1 MRRHNN
7 DGLRKLC
14 ECPRRKWAKC
24 PHAWHFSFTWNGE
37 DFRFSLERSVKR
49 IIRGADGR
57 WHRDRATLGDRID
70 SKTAAETERD
80 RVRAAI
86 RDGSLLDG
94 DALKPQRDTLTLSQL
109 LDTYRK
115 DYIAVQRPGTHDTD
129 GEPKTNIKSQIALIK
144 RTELGRLDGTRLAFG
159 QWLVTDIGSG
169 TIDAFQRAR
178 LTRGTTA
185 ANRDLALLRAM
196 FRWAIGKDHVDRTP
210 FKKSGETVIQL
221 SREHKRRRRLQPGE
235 GERLLAACGSH
246 LRALVEAAIE
256 TGCRRGELLSLQWH
270 QIRLTPKAEIFL
282 PAQKTKTQTARTVP
296 ISMRLRAIL
305 EMRRNGPDGEALP
318 PEAHVFGNA
327 CGEPIQGFKQAW
339 GRAVLR
345 AHGHTPRTGD
355 APKVRATTPVQSTT
369 TALTAESSAVLRS
382 IDLHFHESAARSGV
396 TLAGC
401 RRAAPSDSK
410 VAGPREHLPDEHL
423 LVGGVSRR

>member
-1 MRRHNN
+1 MTRHNN

-14 ECPRRKWAKC
+14 GCARRGWAKC
-24 PHAWHFSFTWNGE
+24 PHPWHFSFTWNGE

-80 RVRAAI
+80 RLRAAI
-86 RDGSLLDG
+86 RDGSLLEG
-94 DALKPQRDTLTLSQL
+94 AALKPQRDTLTLSQL

-115 DYIAVQRPGTHDTD
+115 DYIAVQRPGTHDKD
-129 GEPKTNIKSQIALIK
+129 GEPKTNIKSQIALIE

-159 QWLVTDIGSG
+159 HWLVTDIGSG
-169 TIDAFQRAR
+169 TTDAFQRAR

-210 FKKSGETVIQL
+210 FKKSGETVIKL

-235 GERLLAACGSH
+235 GERLLKACESH
-246 LRALVEAAIE
+246 LRALVEAALE

-282 PAQKTKTQTARTVP
+282 PAQKTKTKTDRTVP
-296 ISMRLRAIL
+296 ISTRLRAIL
-305 EMRRNGPDGEALP
+305 EMRRNGPDGEELP
-318 PEAHVFGNA
+318 PDAHVFGNA
-327 CGEPIQGFKQAW
+327 CGSPC
-339 GRAVLR
+339 RASN
-345 AHGHTPRTGD
+345 GPG
-355 APKVRATTPVQSTT
+355 
-369 TALTAESSAVLRS
+369 SA
-382 IDLHFHESAARSGV
+382 
-396 TLAGC
+396 
-401 RRAAPSDSK
+401 
-410 VAGPREHLPDEHL
+410 
-423 LVGGVSRR
+423 